1 MLATPNYKVVH
12 TLLGKAKLPG
22 MRNLGVS
29 EPVSRKNVFVSAVC
43 LFLAIASQ
51 VMAEDIDTNRAIFEL
66 KTNFQ
71 AMRERFH
78 VETNN
83 PVTGWHFA
91 RACFDLADITSVNAQ
106 KADFAS
112 QGIGAAQR
120 SLALN
125 SNSAAAHYYL
135 GMNIGEFADT
145 KRNLSAL
152 KMTKEME
159 REFLAAKAA
168 DEHFDYAGA
177 DRNLG
182 LLYSEAPVLLSVGNR
197 TKGRQHLEAAVRLA
211 PDFPENQLNLIE
223 AYLKSGNHTE
233 ARKQLEELEKL
244 WPGAQKQFTGDEWAL
259 SWVDW
264 NKRLYIVQRKLESAS
279 KITASPH
286 ETK

>member
-1 MLATPNYKVVH
+1 
-12 TLLGKAKLPG
+12 
-22 MRNLGVS
+22 MRNLGF
-29 EPVSRKNVFVSAVC
+29 PVSISLKSAFVGAVC
-43 LFLAIASQ
+43 LFLAAAGQ

-66 KTNFQ
+66 KTNYQ
-71 AMRERFH
+71 AMREQFL

-83 PVTGWHFA
+83 PVTAWHFA
-91 RACFDLADITSVNAQ
+91 RACFDLADIASVNTQ
-106 KADFAS
+106 KAEFAS
-112 QGIGAAQR
+112 AGIGAARR

-159 REFLAAKAA
+159 KEFLATTAA
-168 DEHFDYAGA
+168 DEHFDYAGG

-182 LLYSEAPVLLSVGNR
+182 LLYLEAPVLLSVGNR

-223 AYLKSGNHTE
+223 AYLKMGNHTE
-233 ARKQLEELEKL
+233 AQKQLDELEKL
-244 WPGAQKQFTGDEWAL
+244 WPAAQKQFTGDEWAL

-264 NKRLYIVQRKLESAS
+264 NKRLFIMQRKLEAAS
-279 KITASPH
+279 KVTASPH
-286 ETK
+286 ATK